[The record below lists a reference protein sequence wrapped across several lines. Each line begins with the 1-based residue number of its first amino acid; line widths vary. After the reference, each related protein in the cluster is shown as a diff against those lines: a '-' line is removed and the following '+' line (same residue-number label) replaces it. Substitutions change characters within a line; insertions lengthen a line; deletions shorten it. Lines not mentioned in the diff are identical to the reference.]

1 MLTRRF
7 AVRRSRGIWNDP
19 VRHYRTLVSFSE
31 TELDGGK
38 DLKLAAQRVSDPEL
52 RMHLE
57 RHARDEERHASL
69 FRVRASE
76 VKAEA
81 ARGSLDAHESDRA
94 WDLGRARAGR
104 DVDAHGFLQ
113 VGLIGEMGDVAYV
126 AMLHVA
132 ERRAA
137 ELFTVHHAGSATAPA
152 TQRVFDEILKDEK
165 YHVAYTSKFLQKWR
179 DQGRTKEV
187 EDALSAARGSRLV
200 GAWRRL
206 GVRSASGFS
215 RVVLFVLYW
224 TLLLP
229 FGALA
234 GRNRSTHGW
243 QPAKAPAA
251 DVVSSRGQY

>member
-1 MLTRRF
+1 MLSRRI

-19 VRHYRTLVSFSE
+19 IRHYRTLVSFSE

-38 DLKLAAQRVSDPEL
+38 DLKLAAQRVSDPDL

-57 RHARDEERHASL
+57 RHAQDEERHASL
-69 FRVRASE
+69 FRTRAAE
-76 VKAEA
+76 IKAEA
-81 ARGSLDAHESDRA
+81 ARGALEAHESDRA
-94 WDLGRARAGR
+94 WDLGRARPGR
-104 DVDAHGFLQ
+104 DVDSHGFLQ

-137 ELFTVHHAGSATAPA
+137 ELFTVHRAGSSAAPA
-152 TQRVFDEILKDEK
+152 TQRVFEEILKDEK

-187 EDALSAARGSRLV
+187 EDALSAARGSRLL

-206 GVRSASGFS
+206 GIRSASGFS

-224 TLLLP
+224 TVLLP
-229 FGALA
+229 FGLLA
-234 GRNRSTHGW
+234 GRNKSTSGW
-243 QPAKAPAA
+243 RPAA
-251 DVVSSRGQY
+251 TPATDVASARGQY